1 MVETSRP
8 DLLQT
13 GPMMPMIE
21 AQLSQ
26 HFTVHRLDQGDAD
39 QLLDAVG
46 GRIRAVATG
55 VGSTAG
61 GKRRVTGELLAR
73 LPKVEIVANFGVGY
87 DAVDVE
93 AAATRGIVVTNTP
106 GVLDDEVADL
116 TIGLLLATIRQI
128 PQAERHLRAGLWP
141 KGGFPLT
148 GTLRDR
154 TIGLVGMGRIG
165 QAIARRLAGFGRPI
179 AYHSRRPVEG
189 LPYAHYPDLLAL
201 ARDVDVLI
209 AIIPGGPETTNLINA
224 DVLSAL
230 GPTGVFINVARGSVV
245 DEPALIRAL
254 QEGTI
259 ASAGLDVFAHEPNV
273 PAELMALDNVVLLP
287 HVASATHVTRNAM
300 GQLVVDNLLAWREGR
315 EPLTPVPET
324 PVPEKLLSARA

>member
-1 MVETSRP
+1 MAEASRP

-21 AQLSQ
+21 AQLLQ
-26 HFTVHRLDQGDAD
+26 HFTVHRLDQGDPEA
-39 QLLDAVG
+39 LLQKAG

-55 VGSTAG
+55 VGSTGG
-61 GKRRVTGELLAR
+61 GKWRVTGELLAR

-93 AAATRGIVVTNTP
+93 AAAARGIVVTNTP

-116 TIGLLLATIRQI
+116 TVGLLLATIRQL

-141 KGGFPLT
+141 KGAYPLT
-148 GTLRDR
+148 PTLRDR
-154 TIGLVGMGRIG
+154 SIGLVGMGRIG

-189 LPYAHYPDLLAL
+189 LAYDHYSDLVEL
-201 ARDVDVLI
+201 ARAVDVLI
-209 AIIPGGPETTNLINA
+209 LIIPGGPETTNLINA
-224 DVLSAL
+224 EVLAAL
-230 GPTGVFINVARGSVV
+230 GPKGVLINVARGSVV

-254 QEGTI
+254 QDGTI
-259 ASAGLDVFAHEPNV
+259 ASAGLDVFATEPNV
-273 PAELMALDNVVLLP
+273 PEELIALDNVVLLP
-287 HVASATHVTRNAM
+287 HVASATVATRNAM
-300 GQLVVDNLLAWREGR
+300 GQLVVDNLLAWLEGR
-315 EPLTPVPET
+315 DPLTPVPET
-324 PVPEKLLSARA
+324 PLAARA